1 MMKDIRSYS
10 EKLTPLTWNRN
21 IFWKEKKITSRNE
34 VITALNLLSY
44 FEDE

>member
-1 MMKDIRSYS
+1 MEQKYFG
-10 EKLTPLTWNRN
+10 KT
-21 IFWKEKKITSRNE
+21 KKITSRNE